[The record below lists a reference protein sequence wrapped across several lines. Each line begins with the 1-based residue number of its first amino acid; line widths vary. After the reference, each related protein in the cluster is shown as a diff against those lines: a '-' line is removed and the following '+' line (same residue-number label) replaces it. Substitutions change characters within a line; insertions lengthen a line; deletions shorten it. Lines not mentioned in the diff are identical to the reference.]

1 MSGYGFKPE
10 SLMYWT
16 RVGLGTLL
24 GALHAFFWRPPSSI
38 ISSFL
43 NMLLVYVSTY
53 YLFKRVYSGR
63 LKDDSA
69 TWKEGVG
76 SFFLAWLFTW
86 FLLYNILFP
95 SG

>member
-1 MSGYGFKPE
+1 MVKPE

-16 RVGLGTLL
+16 RVGLGALL
-24 GALHAFFWRPPSSI
+24 GFLHAFFWRPPSSI

-43 NMLLVYVSTY
+43 NMLLVYLSTY
-53 YLFKRVYSGR
+53 YLFKKVYRER
-63 LKDDSA
+63 LKDDAA

-86 FLLYNILFP
+86 FLLYNILFQP
-95 SG
+95 G